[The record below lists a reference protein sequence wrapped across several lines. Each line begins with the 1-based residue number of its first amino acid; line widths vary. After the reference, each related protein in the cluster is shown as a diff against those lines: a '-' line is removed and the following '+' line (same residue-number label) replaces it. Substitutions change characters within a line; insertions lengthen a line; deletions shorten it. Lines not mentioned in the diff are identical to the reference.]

1 MTKYF
6 NKFSATIL
14 LTIFIILFSLTVYSL
29 ISSNE
34 IVRDAELIQYLFIA
48 DFTFLL
54 ILLIYL
60 IIFLVNYFK
69 SKKIEIFGLILFNKF
84 FLFFGIFSIIPSGII
99 LISSA
104 I

>member
-1 MTKYF
+1 MSKYF

-14 LTIFIILFSLTVYSL
+14 LVIFIILFSLTVYSL

-34 IVRDAELIQYLFIA
+34 IVRDAELIQYLIIA

-60 IIFLVNYFK
+60 SIFLINYIK
-69 SKKIEIFGLILFNKF
+69 IKKKRSNWIK
-84 FLFFGIFSIIPSGII
+84 IIQ
-99 LISSA
+99 
-104 I
+104 